1 MTLSITLA
9 VLAAALTISTPTA
22 PAQATRTADETAVL
36 ATMEQF
42 FAAMTARD
50 VEKMSSLALP
60 EAMTFSQS
68 LTKDGPKPLRKAA
81 LRENLAVIAKGGPVL
96 RERLRDP
103 LVMVHPPIA
112 VIWSAYEVH
121 ADNAFSHCGIDI
133 FELMKVEGTWKISNA
148 SWTAETD
155 GCEKL
160 SSAAAPADADKRAVL
175 GAVERMTAAMRTRDI
190 KAYASTLVPEGMSF
204 GTAARPQWS
213 AVTGAKQQGRRGG
226 VRDGER
232 GLARADLGSGG
243 AGPRAHRR
251 RLGALRLPHRWRV
264 LPLRCRSLRVVQ
276 DRRRM
281 EDDQRVMDDRT

>member
-190 KAYASTLVPEGMSF
+190 KVYASTLVPEGMSF
-204 GTAARPQWS
+204 GTCGPAPMVRS
-213 AVTGAKQQGRRGG
+213 YGRKATRTTW
-226 VRDGER
+226 
-232 GLARADLGSGG
+232 
-243 AGPRAHRR
+243 RR
-251 RLGALRLPHRWRV
+251 
-264 LPLRCRSLRVVQ
+264 S
-276 DRRRM
+276 RR
-281 EDDQRVMDDRT
+281 